1 MSALPRFLRAS
12 KNPKR
17 NVRRRETAVKF
28 ALIKIARID
37 GLLQAARANTVER
50 PGVARK
56 LFDRILSDIEE
67 LCELEENFPDLLE
80 PHPRELIA
88 QIEYTKSITA
98 QRT

>member
-28 ALIKIARID
+28 ALVKIARID
-37 GLLQAARANTVER
+37 GLLQAANRNAVKR

-56 LFDRILSDIEE
+56 LFDRVRSDVEE
-67 LCELEENFPDLLE
+67 LCELEENFPDLLD
-80 PHPRELIA
+80 PRPRELLA
-88 QIEYTKSITA
+88 QIEYTKTNTA

>member
-1 MSALPRFLRAS
+1 MSLLPRCLRAS

-28 ALIKIARID
+28 ALVKILRINA
-37 GLLQAARANTVER
+37 LLQVANANAVKR
-50 PGVARK
+50 PGVARR

-67 LCELEENFPDLLE
+67 LCELEENFPDLLD
-80 PHPRELIA
+80 PHPRGLMA